1 MLSSRKLRFAG
12 AFAAIAMAFSMV
24 AVDHAD
30 ARRMGGGGGFGSR
43 GSRTYQSAPA
53 TATAPS
59 AAAPVQRSMTP
70 NAGPQAGQAGNAA
83 RNAGQQRPGFMNG
96 FGGSLL
102 RGLAIGGLIGMLFG
116 GGFGGMA
123 GLFGMFLQIALIGGG
138 IYLLMRFLRSRSSS
152 TPAMAGGPAGGNGM
166 NRSGYEPQPSNRP
179 AAGGLGGQSG
189 GLGGGLSG
197 LGAKLGGQKA
207 SIGNPDEIGVSPQD
221 LSTFERMLADIQGA
235 YGRED
240 YASLRVATTPEMMSY
255 FSEELGTNA
264 SNGVKNEVSDVKL
277 LQGDVSEAWREG
289 QTEYATVAMR
299 YSSIDATRERAT
311 GRVIEGNAETPS
323 ESTEVWTF
331 TRQGRGAW
339 LLSAI
344 QSA

>member
-1 MLSSRKLRFAG
+1 MFSTRKLRFAG
-12 AFAAIAMAFSMV
+12 VFAVAAMAFSMV

-30 ARRMGGGGGFGSR
+30 ARRMGGGGFGSR
-43 GSRTYQSAPA
+43 GARTYQSAPP

-70 NAGPQAGQAGNAA
+70 NAGPQAGTAA

-123 GLFGMFLQIALIGGG
+123 GMLGMILQIALIAGG
-138 IYLLMRFLRSRSSS
+138 IMLLMRFLRSRSAP
-152 TPAMAGGPAGGNGM
+152 TPAMASGPAGGNGM
-166 NRSGYEPQPSNRP
+166 NRSAYEPERNRP
-179 AAGGLGGQSG
+179 ATGGGLGG
-189 GLGGGLSG
+189 LGG
-197 LGAKLGGQKA
+197 LGAKLGGQKV
-207 SIGNPDEIGVSPQD
+207 GNPDEIGVTPQD
-221 LSTFERMLADIQGA
+221 LSTFERMLAEIQGA

-240 YASLRVATTPEMMSY
+240 YASLRAATTPEMMSY

-264 SNGVKNEVSDVKL
+264 SNGVKNEVSDVTL

-289 QTEYATVAMR
+289 ATEYVTVAMR

-311 GRVIEGNAETPS
+311 GKVVDGDAEAAT
-323 ESTEVWTF
+323 ESTEIWTF
-331 TRQGRGAW
+331 TRQGRGQW

>member
-1 MLSSRKLRFAG
+1 MFSSRKLRFAG
-12 AFAAIAMAFSMV
+12 VFAAIVMAFSMV

-30 ARRMGGGGGFGSR
+30 ARRAGGGGFGSR
-43 GSRTYQSAPA
+43 GSRTFQSAPA
-53 TATAPS
+53 TATAPR
-59 AAAPVQRSMTP
+59 AAAPVERSMTP
-70 NAGPQAGQAGNAA
+70 NAGPQTGAA
-83 RNAGQQRPGFMNG
+83 SRNMGQQRPGFMNG

-123 GLFGMFLQIALIGGG
+123 GLLGMILQIALIAGA
-138 IYLLMRFLRSRSSS
+138 IFLVMRFLRSRSNPA
-152 TPAMAGGPAGGNGM
+152 PAMAGGPAGGNSM
-166 NRSGYEPQPSNRP
+166 NRSSYEPQQNRGP
-179 AAGGLGGQSG
+179 AG
-189 GLGGGLSG
+189 GLGGGLGG
-197 LGAKLGGQKA
+197 LGAKLGAGRPT
-207 SIGNPDEIGVSPQD
+207 GNPDEIGVTPQD
-221 LSTFERMLADIQGA
+221 LSTFERMLGEIQGA

-240 YASLRVATTPEMMSY
+240 YAALRAATTPEMMSY
-255 FSEELGTNA
+255 FSEELGQNA
-264 SNGVKNEVSDVKL
+264 SNGVKNEVSDVRL

-311 GRVIEGNAETPS
+311 GRVIDGDAENAT

-331 TRQGRGAW
+331 TRQGRGPW

>member
-1 MLSSRKLRFAG
+1 MFSSRKLRFAG
-12 AFAAIAMAFSMV
+12 VFAAIVMAFSMV

-30 ARRMGGGGGFGSR
+30 ARRMGGGGFGSR
-43 GSRTYQSAPA
+43 GSRTFQSAPA
-53 TATAPS
+53 TATTPR
-59 AAAPVQRSMTP
+59 AAAPVERSMTP
-70 NAGPQAGQAGNAA
+70 ASQQTGAA
-83 RNAGQQRPGFMNG
+83 SRTAGQQRPGFMNG

-123 GLFGMFLQIALIGGG
+123 GMLGMILQIALIAGG
-138 IYLLMRFLRSRSSS
+138 IYLLMRFLRSRSAP
-152 TPAMAGGPAGGNGM
+152 TPAMASGPAGGNNM
-166 NRSGYEPQPSNRP
+166 NRSAYEPEPSNRP
-179 AAGGLGGQSG
+179 AAG

-207 SIGNPDEIGVSPQD
+207 KSGNPDEIGVTPQD
-221 LSTFERMLADIQGA
+221 LSTFERMLAEIQGA

-240 YASLRVATTPEMMSY
+240 YASLRAATTPEMMSY

-264 SNGVKNEVSDVKL
+264 SNGVKNEVSDVTL

-289 QTEYATVAMR
+289 KTEYVTVAMR

-311 GRVIEGNAETPS
+311 GKVIEGDADAAT

-331 TRQGRGAW
+331 TREGRGAW

>member
-1 MLSSRKLRFAG
+1 MFSSRKLRFAG
-12 AFAAIAMAFSMV
+12 VFAAILMAFSMV

-43 GSRTYQSAPA
+43 GSRTFQSAPA
-53 TATAPS
+53 TATAPR
-59 AAAPVQRSMTP
+59 AAAPVERSMTP
-70 NAGPQAGQAGNAA
+70 NTGQQSAA
-83 RNAGQQRPGFMNG
+83 SRNMGQQRPGFMNG

-123 GLFGMFLQIALIGGG
+123 GMLGMILQIALIAGG
-138 IYLLMRFLRSRSSS
+138 IFLLMRFLRSRSAP
-152 TPAMAGGPAGGNGM
+152 TPAMASGPAGGNGM
-166 NRSGYEPQPSNRP
+166 NRSAYEPERNRP
-179 AAGGLGGQSG
+179 ATGGGLGG
-189 GLGGGLSG
+189 LGG
-197 LGAKLGGQKA
+197 LGAKLGGQKV
-207 SIGNPDEIGVSPQD
+207 GNPDEIGVTPQD
-221 LSTFERMLADIQGA
+221 LSTFERMLAEIQGA

-240 YASLRVATTPEMMSY
+240 YASLRAATTPEMMSY

-264 SNGVKNEVSDVKL
+264 SNGVKNEVSDVIL

-289 QTEYATVAMR
+289 ATEYVTVAMR

-311 GRVIEGNAETPS
+311 GKVIEGDADAAT

-331 TRQGRGAW
+331 TREGRGAW